1 MAIISPPLEPL
12 LLSVNLALPLLC
24 PARRKPGSDS
34 GFELNKR
41 LTLASILTARF
52 LTFPRRPVVD
62 ESHQGE
68 G

>member
-24 PARRKPGSDS
+24 PARRKPGLDS

-41 LTLASILTARF
+41 LTLASVLTARF
-52 LTFPRRPVVD
+52 LTSPRHPVAS
-62 ESHQGE
+62 ELRQGE